1 MSNHKKETMRLSE
14 QGVVTGEALLAYL
27 RDELSTDEKQE
38 IEKLLPS
45 AEFEALENYC
55 LKATTDEMID
65 RALELAS
72 VHARRK

>member
-1 MSNHKKETMRLSE
+1 MTDLNSLAAAARPINHEDWGSE
-14 QGVVTGEALLAYL
+14 RQIEAQNAFF
-27 RDELSTDEKQE
+27 QE

-72 VHARRK
+72 VHAQRK